1 MSWAIRSV
9 VLIAAAMFVP
19 TTWGQQKAP
28 DVTLTLLSSVSEAA
42 PGEAFELALKFEF
55 PTGFHIYWE
64 NPGDS
69 GMAPQVN
76 WKLPEGFVAGPLRF
90 PAPKRHEAS
99 GLITYV
105 LEGSPILLTTVTPGK
120 DATVGENAK
129 IEADVSWLVCKESCF
144 RGSKSVNISIPIANA
159 SRPVEDDITFKLAH
173 RSMPVA
179 AAKATHVTIRPS
191 ASKSTIAKG
200 DAFEIVI
207 VVDIKDG
214 FHTQSNAP
222 LGEFFVPTMVFPRTV
237 TGLQYGEPV
246 WPEPHIRTDKVFGK
260 ISEFVDAF
268 KVRVPV
274 KVLAPT
280 ESADVQIS
288 GLLNYQACDE
298 TGRCHPPQ
306 AVEWSVGV
314 KSESV
319 LAGASSDSGK
329 DNLAG
334 ASPDSQSNTETDPKV
349 AQSESAK
356 DAPTEK
362 IAIDDKEPTDVVAT
376 TGIVAAT
383 KVAKSVDNGWMSRW
397 GIWGAILGG
406 MLGGLILNVM
416 PCVLPVISIKILS
429 FVQQADEDPKRV
441 FHLGLM
447 FCAGIIVSF
456 WALAGGILAL
466 RAYADPS
473 AGWGAFFQQ
482 PRFIIGM
489 CALMFAFALSL
500 FGVFEISLPGTT
512 TTKLAGA
519 TESEGLT
526 GAFMKGV
533 LATLLATPCTA
544 PFLGPALFFALTSSM
559 AVVAIVFTAVGVGM
573 ASPYFLLTARPGWLN
588 YLPRPGAW
596 MNTFKQLMGFLLMG
610 TVVWLIW
617 IYAGLTGA
625 DEVVFL
631 VSFLCALGVAC
642 WIYGRV
648 NPMWNVVRKGVVVTL
663 AFAVAG
669 AGTWFAFFY
678 EPPQLDW
685 KPYARGRA
693 EQLAEDGYTV
703 YVDYTARWCLTCQ
716 TNKKVVLHS
725 DPVRRRFHSAN
736 IVAIKADN
744 TNYDPNIAEDM
755 LQFGRDGV
763 PLNVIYPAG
772 RPNEPIV
779 LPTILTRSIVID
791 ALDQAGRSQ
800 TDMPVPD
807 DVIAAVN

>member
-1 MSWAIRSV
+1 MSWAIRYV
-9 VLIAAAMFVP
+9 VLIAAMTITPAS
-19 TTWGQQKAP
+19 WAQQKAP
-28 DVTLTLLSSVSEAA
+28 DVKLSLISSVAEAA
-42 PGEAFELALKFEF
+42 PGKPFELALKFEF
-55 PTGFHIYWE
+55 PAGYHIYWE

-69 GMAPQVN
+69 GLAPQVN

-105 LEGSPILLTTVTPGK
+105 LEGSPILLTTVTPAK
-120 DATVGENAK
+120 ETVVGNDAK

-144 RGSKSVNISIPIANA
+144 RGSKSVNISIPMAKA
-159 SRPVEDDITFKLAH
+159 SKPIEDDIAFKLAR

-179 AAKATHVTIRPS
+179 AAKASYVTVKPS
-191 ASKSTIAKG
+191 VSKSTISKG
-200 DAFEIVI
+200 DAFEII
-207 VVDIKDG
+207 LNVDIKKG
-214 FHTQSNAP
+214 YHAQSNSP
-222 LGEFFVPTMVFPRTV
+222 LSEFFVPTMVFPRTV
-237 TGLQYGEPV
+237 DGLSYDQPV
-246 WPEPHIRTDKVFGK
+246 WPEPHVRVDKTFGK

-274 KVLAPT
+274 TMHSPT
-280 ESADVQIS
+280 ASSDVQIT
-288 GLLNYQACDE
+288 GLLKYQACDE
-298 TGRCHPPQ
+298 KGRCHSPQ
-306 AVEWSVGV
+306 AVEWAVNV

-319 LAGASSDSGK
+319 LAGAANAPVPNNQIGAVANANPTDEPTNEPTASQEDSAVQSDS
-329 DNLAG
+329 N
-334 ASPDSQSNTETDPKV
+334 
-349 AQSESAK
+349 
-356 DAPTEK
+356 DAPAGE
-362 IAIDDKEPTDVVAT
+362 DDSVEAAAT
-376 TGIVAAT
+376 T
-383 KVAKSVDNGWMSRW
+383 KVANSVDNGWMSRW

-441 FHLGLM
+441 FYLGLM

-456 WALAGGILAL
+456 WALAAGILIL
-466 RAYADPS
+466 RSFDPS

-500 FGVFEISLPGTT
+500 FGVFEISLPGSAS
-512 TTKLAGA
+512 TKLAGA

-544 PFLGPALFFALTSSM
+544 PFLGPALFFALTSSI

-573 ASPYFLLTARPGWLN
+573 AFPYFLLTARPGWLK

-596 MNTFKQLMGFLLMG
+596 METFKQLMGFLLMG

-631 VSFLCALGVAC
+631 VLFLCVLAVAC

-648 NPMWNVVRKGVVVTL
+648 NPLWNLGKKLSMTVL

-669 AGTWFAFFY
+669 GGTAFAFFY

-685 KPYARGRA
+685 KPYTKGRA
-693 EQLAEDGYTV
+693 EQLSEDGYTV
-703 YVDYTARWCLTCQ
+703 YVDYTARWCATCQ

-725 DPVRRRFHSAN
+725 EPVRRRFHSSKTIAL
-736 IVAIKADN
+736 KADY
-744 TNYDPNIAEDM
+744 TNPDPNIAEDLM
-755 LQFGRDGV
+755 RFGRDGV
-763 PLNVIYPAG
+763 PLNVVYPAG
-772 RPNEPIV
+772 RPDEPII
-779 LPTILTRSIVID
+779 LPTILTQSIVIE
-791 ALDQAGRSQ
+791 ALKEAGPST
-800 TDMPVPD
+800 TDEPLPD
-807 DVIAAVN
+807 DVVAAAIK